1 MGVRFFLSLI
11 QIRLAANPH
20 LLQSLQQGATLD
32 PNSLEVD
39 LLFDYLIENARI
51 LDGSGSPAFTGDVAL
66 SGGAIAAVGNLRD
79 AEARETIDAAGRYL
93 TPGFID
99 IHRHGDA
106 VMLEDGHGRAELAQG
121 LTTIL
126 NGNCGLS
133 LSPVAGPHRQAVL
146 DYLSPITGQAE
157 AFPTLADYHARLTAT
172 RPALNAGMLEGMGT
186 LRACVAGFADGPLS
200 DRAYGA
206 IHTALEQA
214 LADGALGV
222 SLGLGYAPECF
233 YDTDSLIRALWP
245 LRRSGRVIT
254 VHMRQEGDGVEAALE
269 EMLSVARAL
278 ETPVEISHLKAIG
291 RRNWRSAVPRMLSRI
306 AAARQEGLDVT
317 CDVYPYPAGST
328 QLIHVLPPEFQ
339 AGGTEALTA
348 ALRDPE
354 QRKEMQRRMETGR
367 DFENIVDLAGF
378 ENILAASL
386 KRPEHRAF
394 EGKSIAQIASAQG
407 KDPFDALFD
416 LLAAENCGP
425 SMIDFIAHEDDI
437 ADILRAPF
445 SGVISDSTY
454 PAGLLHPR
462 VYGTFPRLLETYVA
476 QKDVLTLP
484 EAVRKI
490 TRQAADRFGLAK
502 KGRIEVGADADLCLF
517 DLKNIHETGTW
528 AQPEQLA
535 EGMDYVFVN
544 GVPAIGEGRFT
555 GARSGHAL

>member
-1 MGVRFFLSLI
+1 M
-11 QIRLAANPH
+11 
-20 LLQSLQQGATLD
+20 
-32 PNSLEVD
+32 
-39 LLFDYLIENARI
+39 FDYLIQNAQI
-51 LDGSGSPAFTGDVAL
+51 LDGSGAPAFAGDVAL
-66 SGGAIAAVGNLRD
+66 SGGTIAAVGDLRN
-79 AEARETIDAAGRYL
+79 AEARQVLHAAGRYL

-99 IHRHGDA
+99 VHRHGDA
-106 VMLEDGHGRAELAQG
+106 VMLGPDHGRAELAQG

-133 LSPVAGPHRQAVL
+133 LAPVEGPYRQAVL
-146 DYLSPITGQAE
+146 DYLAPITGPAE
-157 AFPTLADYHARLTAT
+157 AFPTLADYRARLTAAH
-172 RPALNAGMLEGMGT
+172 PALNAGMLVGMGT
-186 LRACVAGFADGPLS
+186 LRACAAGFEDRPLS
-200 DRAYGA
+200 DGEYRS
-206 IHTALEQA
+206 IHAALERA
-214 LADGALGV
+214 LGDGALGV

-233 YDTDSLIRALWP
+233 YDTEGLIRALAP
-245 LRRSGRVIT
+245 LHRSERVIT

-269 EMLSVARAL
+269 EMLTVAKAL

-291 RRNWRSAVPRMLSRI
+291 RRNWRSAVPRMLERI
-306 AAARQEGLDVT
+306 AKAREEGLDVT

-328 QLIHVLPPEFQ
+328 QLIHVLPPEFL

-354 QRKEMQRRMETGR
+354 QRRAMRRRMETGR

-378 ENILAASL
+378 DNILAASL

-394 EGKSIAQIASAQG
+394 EGKSIAFIADAQG

-416 LLAAENCGP
+416 LLAAETGGP

-462 VYGTFPRLLETYVA
+462 VYGTYPRLLETYVVRK
-476 QKDVLTLP
+476 QVLTLP
-484 EAVRKI
+484 EVVHKI
-490 TRQAADRFGLAK
+490 TRRAADRFGLTK
-502 KGRIEVGADADLCLF
+502 KGRIEPGADADLCLF
-517 DLKNIHETGTW
+517 ALEHIHETGTW
-528 AQPEQLA
+528 ADPEQLA

-544 GVPAIGEGRFT
+544 GVPAIAEGRFT
-555 GARSGHAL
+555 GERSGKAL